1 MDFSPEIVLIFL
13 EIFIIVTALGVVL
26 TSKVLEAAFF
36 LSGTLSG
43 LAGIYILLNADFV
56 AAAQIVVYVG
66 AINVLIIFAIMLLQ
80 QQLNS
85 NNNLNGIQ
93 QLVQPIIPISLFI
106 VFVVIITNTNWPIQ
120 STLATVETTQAI
132 GKHLFTDYLLPFEVV
147 SILLLLALIGAIII
161 ARRDLVV
168 ENKKSIIYSPSQLS
182 IESKD

>member
-1 MDFSPEIVLIFL
+1 MDFSPEPILIFL

-26 TSKVLEAAFF
+26 SPKVLEAAFF

-66 AINVLIIFAIMLLQ
+66 AINVLIVFAIMLVQ

-85 NNNLNGIQ
+85 DISSSGIK
-93 QLVQPIIPISLFI
+93 QLVQIVIPIFI
-106 VFVVIITNTNWPIQ
+106 FSVFIIVITSTNWPIQ
-120 STLATVETTQAI
+120 STLATVDTTQAI

-147 SILLLLALIGAIII
+147 SILLLLALIGAIVI
-161 ARRDLVV
+161 ARRDLVI
-168 ENKKSIIYSPSQLS
+168 EQKELTNYSTSQLS